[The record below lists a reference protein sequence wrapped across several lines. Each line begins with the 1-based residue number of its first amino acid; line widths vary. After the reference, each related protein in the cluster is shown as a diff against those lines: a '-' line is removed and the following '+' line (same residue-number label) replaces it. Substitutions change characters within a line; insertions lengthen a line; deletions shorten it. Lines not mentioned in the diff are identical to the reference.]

1 MDLTLKTELIA
12 GVNQT
17 RLAEL
22 AGISSATLRNYE
34 KEGLLTS
41 FERDAKKVYD
51 LDAFEAL
58 ELVKMLRGEGLSLKE
73 IVAKISSDTASEP
86 NQELGAVTIKAQD
99 ADALRAEVESLRRTL
114 ADERDKLKAMSEK
127 IGKRILKYKNE
138 ITLTTEELKAI
149 EQLRQQNVRRALQ
162 VERRARAVVASLQYK
177 KAAPNVIRFDLPQKV
192 KPGKKRR

>member
-1 MDLTLKTELIA
+1 MDSTLKTELIA
-12 GVNQT
+12 GVTQT

-41 FERDAKKVYD
+41 LEREGKKVYD
-51 LDAFEAL
+51 LDAYDAL
-58 ELVKMLRGEGLSLKE
+58 ELVKMLRSEGLGLKE
-73 IVAKISSDTASEP
+73 IAAKIASDKALEP
-86 NQELGAVTIKAQD
+86 SPETMTLKGKD
-99 ADALRAEVESLRRTL
+99 ADALRAEVEGLRRKL
-114 ADERDKLKAMSEK
+114 AEERDKLKEMSDR

-162 VERRARAVVASLQYK
+162 VERRARTVVANLQYK

>member
-1 MDLTLKTELIA
+1 MDSTLKTELIA
-12 GVNQT
+12 GVTQT

-41 FERDAKKVYD
+41 LEREGKKVYD
-51 LDAFEAL
+51 LDAYDAL
-58 ELVKMLRGEGLSLKE
+58 ELVKMLRSEGLGLKE
-73 IVAKISSDTASEP
+73 IAAKIASDKALEP
-86 NQELGAVTIKAQD
+86 SPETVTIKGKD
-99 ADALRAEVESLRRTL
+99 ADALRAEVEGLRRKL
-114 ADERDKLKAMSEK
+114 AEERDKLKEMSDR

-162 VERRARAVVASLQYK
+162 VERRARTVVANLQYK

>member
-1 MDLTLKTELIA
+1 MDSTLKTELIA
-12 GVNQT
+12 GVTQT

-34 KEGLLTS
+34 KEGLLTNL
-41 FERDAKKVYD
+41 EREGKKVYD
-51 LDAFEAL
+51 LDAYDAL
-58 ELVKMLRGEGLSLKE
+58 ELVKMLRSEGLGLKE
-73 IVAKISSDTASEP
+73 IAAKIASDRALEP
-86 NQELGAVTIKAQD
+86 SPETETVTIKGKD
-99 ADALRAEVESLRRTL
+99 AEALRAEVEGLRRKL
-114 ADERDKLKAMSEK
+114 AEERDKLKEMSDR

-162 VERRARAVVASLQYK
+162 VERRARTVVANLQYK

>member
-1 MDLTLKTELIA
+1 MDSTLKTELIA
-12 GVNQT
+12 GVTQT

-41 FERDAKKVYD
+41 LEREGKKVYD
-51 LDAFEAL
+51 LDAYDAL
-58 ELVKMLRGEGLSLKE
+58 ELVKMLRSEGLGLKE
-73 IVAKISSDTASEP
+73 IAAKIASDRALEP
-86 NQELGAVTIKAQD
+86 SPETVTLKGKD
-99 ADALRAEVESLRRTL
+99 AEALRAEVEGLRRKL
-114 ADERDKLKAMSEK
+114 AEERDKLKEMSDR

-162 VERRARAVVASLQYK
+162 VERRARTVVANLQYK

>member
-41 FERDAKKVYD
+41 FERDGKKVYD

-73 IVAKISSDTASEP
+73 IAAKISSDTVISEP
-86 NQELGAVTIKAQD
+86 ETVTIKGKD

-114 ADERDKLKAMSEK
+114 ADERDKLKAMSDK

>member
-1 MDLTLKTELIA
+1 MDSTLKTELIA
-12 GVNQT
+12 GVTQT

-41 FERDAKKVYD
+41 LEREGKKVYD
-51 LDAFEAL
+51 LDAYDAL
-58 ELVKMLRGEGLSLKE
+58 ELVKMLRSEGLGLKE
-73 IVAKISSDTASEP
+73 IAAKIASDRALEP
-86 NQELGAVTIKAQD
+86 SPETMTLKGKD
-99 ADALRAEVESLRRTL
+99 ADALRAEVEGLRRKL
-114 ADERDKLKAMSEK
+114 AEERDKLKEMSDR

-162 VERRARAVVASLQYK
+162 VERRARTVVANLQYK

>member
-1 MDLTLKTELIA
+1 MDSTLKTELIA
-12 GVNQT
+12 GVTQT

-41 FERDAKKVYD
+41 LEREGKKVYD
-51 LDAFEAL
+51 LDAYDAL
-58 ELVKMLRGEGLSLKE
+58 ELVKMLRSEGLGLKE
-73 IVAKISSDTASEP
+73 IAAKIASDRALEP
-86 NQELGAVTIKAQD
+86 SPETVTLKGKD
-99 ADALRAEVESLRRTL
+99 ADALRAEVEGLRRKL
-114 ADERDKLKAMSEK
+114 AEERDKLKEMSDR

-162 VERRARAVVASLQYK
+162 VERRARTVVANLQYK

>member
-1 MDLTLKTELIA
+1 MDSTLKTELIA
-12 GVNQT
+12 GVTQT

-34 KEGLLTS
+34 KEGLLTNL
-41 FERDAKKVYD
+41 EREGKKVYD
-51 LDAFEAL
+51 LDAYDAL
-58 ELVKMLRGEGLSLKE
+58 ELVKMLRSEGLGLKE
-73 IVAKISSDTASEP
+73 IAAKIASDRALEP
-86 NQELGAVTIKAQD
+86 SPETMTLKGKD
-99 ADALRAEVESLRRTL
+99 ADALRAEVEGLRRKL
-114 ADERDKLKAMSEK
+114 AEERDKLKEMSDR

>member
-34 KEGLLTS
+34 KEGFLTS
-41 FERDAKKVYD
+41 FERDGKKVYD

-58 ELVKMLRGEGLSLKE
+58 ELVKMLRSEGLSLKE
-73 IVAKISSDTASEP
+73 IAAKILSDTAISEP
-86 NQELGAVTIKAQD
+86 ETVTIKGKD

-138 ITLTTEELKAI
+138 ITLTTEELRAI

-162 VERRARAVVASLQYK
+162 VERRARAVVANLQYK

-192 KPGKKRR
+192 KPAKKRR